1 MLFRSVEFDEYNN
14 YSLERFNT
22 SELLIN
28 AYNEKIISAPEIKS
42 ELSFDI
48 KGNAEKIKNEIIISN
63 KEYPNK
69 EYFLAISYSDIDTVE
84 FNGLSFKLKPKC
96 LIVNNCMIQNV
107 KQINKE
113 VIQLLLKIKDNSAFK
128 IYTNKDL
135 NTIRGL
141 EKIKLLVDC

>member
-1 MLFRSVEFDEYNN
+1 M
-14 YSLERFNT
+14 
-22 SELLIN
+22 LIN